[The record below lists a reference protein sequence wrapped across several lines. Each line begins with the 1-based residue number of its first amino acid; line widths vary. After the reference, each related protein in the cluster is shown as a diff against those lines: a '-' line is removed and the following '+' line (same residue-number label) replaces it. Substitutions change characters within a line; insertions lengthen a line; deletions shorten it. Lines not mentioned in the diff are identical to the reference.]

1 MAFFSEQKPLFE
13 DMVWRMIKGALYAFV
28 GVVGVVL
35 LVGCDSPILEEM
47 PTHEE
52 SSIVKDGDLAPLFV
66 AELIDGGEVSLEEY
80 RGAPMMLILFSHT
93 CPDCKALLDDVQRLY
108 DDNVAMPALL
118 AVGRDATAEELHRY
132 RLENGYEFSMASDSK
147 REIFNLY
154 ATTYVPRLY
163 VIDPSGVVVAY
174 RVEYKPH
181 YLAELLEH
189 VGRL

>member
-13 DMVWRMIKGALYAFV
+13 DMVWRMIKGALYAFI
-28 GVVGVVL
+28 GVVGVL
-35 LVGCDSPILEEM
+35 SLVGCDSPILEEL
-47 PTHEE
+47 PTYEE